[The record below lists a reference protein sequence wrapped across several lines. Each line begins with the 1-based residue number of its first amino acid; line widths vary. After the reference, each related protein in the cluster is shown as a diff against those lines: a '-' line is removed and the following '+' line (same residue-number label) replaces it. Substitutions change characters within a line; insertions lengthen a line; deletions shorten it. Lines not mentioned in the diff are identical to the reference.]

1 MFICMHAFVS
11 AQLRGDDSQ
20 LFSLILHVLILIRL
34 ADVETTSITSAT
46 ISNGINLVTRHEPD
60 RTTLD
65 HSGVQVSDAEE
76 RADRKTLDRSDVQV
90 SDSSEV

>member
-1 MFICMHAFVS
+1 MHSFRLSCEVMIRS
-11 AQLRGDDSQ
+11 F
-20 LFSLILHVLILIRL
+20 FSLILHVLILTRL
-34 ADVETTSITSAT
+34 AD
-46 ISNGINLVTRHEPD
+46 GINLVTRHEPD

>member
-1 MFICMHAFVS
+1 MHSFRLSCEVMIRS
-11 AQLRGDDSQ
+11 F
-20 LFSLILHVLILIRL
+20 FSLILHVLILIRL
-34 ADVETTSITSAT
+34 VDVDAP